1 MFFQNFIKHK
11 AFCFVQMDSYK
22 EERMGLRIATNIPA
36 VSAQKNLYGLS
47 IAQATAMERLASGYR
62 INKSADD
69 AAGLAMS
76 ESIKALTRGYAQAD
90 RNANDGISLIQIAEG
105 SLNEITNMLVRLR
118 ELAMQAASDTIGD
131 RERALVDI
139 EYQNLK
145 EEINRVAVTT
155 KYNDTPL
162 LDGQGGVLDF
172 QIGVGN
178 DQTQDRISFDAGLAD
193 VTLQAMQMQEVNV
206 LDKMSAQQSLS
217 SVDDAISYVTG
228 MRANFGALQNRLQ
241 STSQNLKVQEE
252 NFTAANSR
260 IRDADIAVESSN
272 LAKNNVLLQA
282 ATAVL
287 AQANQNNNLA
297 LKLISNG

>member
-1 MFFQNFIKHK
+1 
-11 AFCFVQMDSYK
+11 
-22 EERMGLRIATNIPA
+22 MGLRIATNIPA

-47 IAQATAMERLASGYR
+47 IAQGTAMERLSSGYR

-76 ESIKALTRGYAQAD
+76 EGIKALTRGYAQAN

-131 RERALVDI
+131 RERGLVDI

-145 EEINRVAVTT
+145 EEIDRVAVTT
-155 KYNDTPL
+155 KFNDTSL

-172 QIGVGN
+172 QVGVRN
-178 DQTQDRISFDAGLAD
+178 EQFQDRISFDAGLAD
-193 VTLQAMQMQEVNV
+193 ATLEAMQMNEANV
-206 LDKMSAQQSLS
+206 LDKHSAQESLAV
-217 SVDDAISYVTG
+217 VDDAIAYVTG

-241 STSQNLKVQEE
+241 STSQNLKIQEE
-252 NFTAANSR
+252 NFAAANSR

-287 AQANQNNNLA
+287 SQANQNNNLA
-297 LKLISNG
+297 LKLIGNG